1 MSTPTIADYLKFAN
15 LQMAAEALYD
25 SDATLPGANLVPGK
39 PYVGALTEVNLTTG
53 NKHAS
58 KFIGTEATKFAG
70 LWEVVEH
77 ISNTTTGFSGT
88 LLKAKET
95 RADLGITVNELVLS
109 FRSTEFIDD
118 AARDNEATNKL
129 EIADKGWAFGQLADM
144 EDWYGKLTAAGR
156 ITGPLSVT
164 GYSLGGHLATAFNLI
179 HGQEPLANGQLLV
192 KQVINFNG
200 AGVGKI
206 GDGSLFGTRTLLPA
220 MIEQFAKLRAAG
232 DSADGLASLLQTTEG
247 RTAYRELKTALVDD
261 EPTRRLVESSTSR
274 RWRYGDPT
282 VTAANDIPWSEA
294 A

>member
-1 MSTPTIADYLKFAN
+1 MPTIAEYLKFAN
-15 LQMAAEALYD
+15 LQMAAEALFQF
-25 SDATLPGANLVPGK
+25 DATRGTVLTPGQTANYSAANVIEDYLK
-39 PYVGALTEVNLTTG
+39 TG
-53 NKHAS
+53 NLHAS
-58 KFIGTEATKFAG
+58 KFIGTEATKFAAQ
-70 LWEVVEH
+70 WTVVEH

-88 LLKAKET
+88 LLKAIKDDP
-95 RADLGITVNELVLS
+95 ANGITKDELVLS

-144 EDWYGKLTAAGR
+144 EKWYGELKAR

-179 HGQEPLANGQLLV
+179 HGQERLANGQPLV

-206 GDGSLFGTRTLLPA
+206 GDGSLFSTRTLLPV
-220 MIEQFAKLRAAG
+220 MIKRFGDLRAQG
-232 DSADGLASLLQTTEG
+232 ESANGLASLRQTTEG
-247 RTAYRELKTALVDD
+247 RTAYRELKPALAEDKH
-261 EPTRRLVESSTSR
+261 TRRLVGSSESQ

-282 VTAANDIPWSEA
+282 TTAANDIPWSEA